1 MHYKIEILH
10 RGAVKRSLVCEE
22 SLIHIELEELG
33 EFIVPA
39 YDEEDLEE
47 FSEVF
52 NKYQSYTTA
61 IYDKQVIIYPDHGP
75 WLCKVSKGK
84 FLINPMIA
92 SGDLDGVEAV
102 DGGILIQD
110 PNNPEYHLRI
120 VRA

>member
-84 FLINPMIA
+84 FLINPMVA
-92 SGDLDGVEAV
+92 SGGLACASAV
-102 DGGILIQD
+102 DGGVLIQD
-110 PNNPEYHLRI
+110 PNNSEYHLRI

>member
-1 MHYKIEILH
+1 MNYKIEILH

-84 FLINPMIA
+84 FLINPMVA
-92 SGDLDGVEAV
+92 SGGLACASAV
-102 DGGILIQD
+102 DGGVLIQD
-110 PNNPEYHLRI
+110 PNNSEYHLRI